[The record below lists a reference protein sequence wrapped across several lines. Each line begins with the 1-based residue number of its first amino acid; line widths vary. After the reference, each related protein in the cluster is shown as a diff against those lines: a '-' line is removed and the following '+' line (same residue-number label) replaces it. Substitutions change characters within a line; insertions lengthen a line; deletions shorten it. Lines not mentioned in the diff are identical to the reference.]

1 MRIAIASGKGGT
13 GKTTVSAA
21 LASVWTEAVSR
32 PVLAADLDV
41 EEPNLHLFLR
51 PVITEAHVAN
61 LEIPVIDAAACTR
74 CGACR
79 EICQFGA
86 VTILG
91 DTPLVFDDMCHGCGA
106 CLAVCPVAAMSPG
119 AREVGRVEEG
129 AAGSIAFVNGR
140 LRVGEAMSP
149 VLIRAV
155 TARVNGKLAAL
166 PESERPDVLLDAP
179 PGVSCPAQNAVATA
193 DVIVLVVE
201 PTPFGIHDFALA
213 VEAFAP
219 LGKPLTVVVNKAG
232 EASPELDALCR
243 RENLPVLAAIPDD
256 RAIAEGYARGRLL
269 PEMSPACRALCLD
282 LARQLAALRP
292 EARHA

>member
-21 LASVWTEAVSR
+21 LASIWTEAVSR
-32 PVLAADLDV
+32 PVLAVDLDV

-51 PVITEAHVAN
+51 PVIREAHIAN
-61 LEIPVIDAAACTR
+61 LEIPVIDTDKCTR

-79 EICQFGA
+79 EICQFAA
-86 VTILG
+86 VTVLG
-91 DTPLVFDDMCHGCGA
+91 DTPLVFDEMCHGCGA
-106 CLAVCPVAAMSPG
+106 CLAICPVEAMSPG

-129 AAGSIAFVNGR
+129 EAGNIGFVNGR

-155 TARVNGKLAAL
+155 TARVGETLAAL
-166 PESERPDVLLDAP
+166 GDAPVPDVLLDAP

-193 DVIVLVVE
+193 DVILLVVE

-213 VEAFAP
+213 VEAFTP
-219 LGKPLTVVVNKAG
+219 LGKPLVVVVNKAG
-232 EASPELDALCR
+232 EENPELAAICQ

-256 RAIAEGYARGRLL
+256 RSIAEGYARGRLL
-269 PEMSPACRALCLD
+269 PEISLASRALCLD
-282 LARQLAALRP
+282 LARKLDALRP
-292 EARHA
+292 EVPHA

>member
-32 PVLAADLDV
+32 PILAVDLDV

-51 PVITEAHVAN
+51 PVIGQAHIAN
-61 LEIPVIDAAACTR
+61 LEIPVIDTAVCTR

-79 EICQFGA
+79 EICQFAA

-106 CLAVCPVAAMSPG
+106 CLAICPVAAMSPG
-119 AREVGRVEEG
+119 SREVGRVEEG
-129 AAGSIAFVNGR
+129 AAGDIGFLNGR

-155 TARVNGKLAAL
+155 TARVREKLPDLPAAQL
-166 PESERPDVLLDAP
+166 PDVLLDAP

-193 DVIVLVVE
+193 DVILLVVE

-213 VEAFAP
+213 VEAFSP
-219 LGKPLTVVVNKAG
+219 LGKPLVVVVNKAG
-232 EASPELDALCR
+232 DPSPELDAICAR
-243 RENLPVLAAIPDD
+243 KNLPVLAAIPDD

-269 PEMSPACRALCLD
+269 PEISPACRTLCLD
-282 LARQLAALRP
+282 LARKLAALRP
-292 EARHA
+292 EVRHG

>member
-32 PVLAADLDV
+32 PVLAVDLDV

-51 PVITEAHVAN
+51 PVIGEAHIAN
-61 LEIPVIDAAACTR
+61 LEIPVIDAAICTR

-79 EICQFGA
+79 EICQFAA

-106 CLAVCPVAAMSPG
+106 CLAICPVAAMSPG
-119 AREVGRVEEG
+119 SREVGRVEEG
-129 AAGSIAFVNGR
+129 AAGDTGFLNGR

-155 TARVNGKLAAL
+155 TARVREKLADL
-166 PESERPDVLLDAP
+166 PVAQLPDVLLDAP

-193 DVIVLVVE
+193 DVILLVVE

-213 VEAFAP
+213 VEAFSP
-219 LGKPLTVVVNKAG
+219 LGKPLVAVVNKAG
-232 EASPELDALCR
+232 DPSPELDAICA

-269 PEMSPACRALCLD
+269 PEISPQCRTLCLD
-282 LARQLAALRP
+282 LARKLAALRP
-292 EARHA
+292 EVRHG